1 MADVYLIIHEDRIA
15 MAHKR
20 YIRRDG
26 MLLFLLITLVTG
38 ILSVY
43 VRACSSLSFMIF
55 ALLIITHSL
64 LEWMGFGDVAAGIHV
79 TVR

>member
-1 MADVYLIIHEDRIA
+1 MYYNTWLIIHEDRVA
-15 MAHKR
+15 MVYKR

-43 VRACSSLSFMIF
+43 VRASSSLS
-55 ALLIITHSL
+55 L
-64 LEWMGFGDVAAGIHV
+64 
-79 TVR
+79 